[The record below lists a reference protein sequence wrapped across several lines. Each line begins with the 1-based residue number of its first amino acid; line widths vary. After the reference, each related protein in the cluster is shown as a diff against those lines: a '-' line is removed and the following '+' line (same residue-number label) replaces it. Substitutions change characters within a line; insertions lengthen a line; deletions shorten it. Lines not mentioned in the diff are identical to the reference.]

1 MSTTIQSLEKA
12 GPAPAKKDKPE
23 IKIAPLVAGYGLAKM
38 KILHPLLPHRVRY
51 ALPTSWNWKMLSTF
65 LGSRRRNIYIDVY
78 TRLDA
83 PASFQPAV
91 KTDPRWALSEEEI
104 RGFWERG
111 YIGPFKLRDRKEML
125 EIAPRMWRL
134 WETDSRTYP
143 RNSYSYVGST
153 TTGADATELN
163 NETYAR
169 KGLNARDKHLED
181 DELMSLYADPAIVE
195 RMAQLLGP
203 DVLVWRSQFFP
214 KYPGMGGTGWHQA
227 TAYLN
232 ETFRTATLTPKKINQ
247 LFQLTAWVAVTDST
261 VRNGCMRFIPGTH
274 RELIPMEV
282 EEYDP
287 IKHAGN
293 KQDRFGAIVMRP
305 ALKDFEKRVVNV
317 EMKAG
322 EFVIFSE
329 RTMHGA
335 LPNVSTDDARLG
347 MSARYIVPDV
357 RIHNPWVLGKGG
369 LSITYLKIRNLALDR
384 WRIVQVRGHNKGAM
398 AERVIPLPEG
408 TRSRQTA

>member
-1 MSTTIQSLEKA
+1 MSTSVKTLHEANSSSV
-12 GPAPAKKDKPE
+12 KKSRPE
-23 IKIAPLVAGYGLAKM
+23 IKIAPLLAGYAMARM
-38 KILHPLLPHRVRY
+38 KPLHPLLPEHIRY
-51 ALPTSWNWKMLSTF
+51 SLPTSWNWKMLSTF
-65 LGSRRRNIYIDVY
+65 VGSRRRNIYIDVY
-78 TRLDA
+78 TKLDA
-83 PASFQPAV
+83 PASYQPAV
-91 KTDPRWALSEEEI
+91 KTDPRWTLSEADI

-111 YIGPFKLRDRKEML
+111 FIGPLKLREPEEMR
-125 EIAPRMWRL
+125 EIAPRLWQL
-134 WETDSRTYP
+134 WESDSCTYP

-153 TTGADATELN
+153 ATGADPSEVN
-163 NETYAR
+163 NEIYAR
-169 KGLNARDKHLED
+169 KGLNARDKHLEN

-203 DVLVWRSQFFP
+203 DLLLWRSQFFP

-232 ETFRTATLTPKKINQ
+232 ETFRTATLTPKNLSK

-287 IKHAGN
+287 VKHAGN
-293 KQDRFGAIVMRP
+293 KQDRFGTIIMRP
-305 ALKDFEKRVVNV
+305 ALKDFEKRAVNV

-335 LPNVSTDDARLG
+335 LPNITTDDARLG

-357 RIHNPWVLGKGG
+357 EIHNPWVLGEGG
-369 LSITYLKIRNLALDR
+369 LSIVYLQIQKLRLERWKIIQL
-384 WRIVQVRGHNKGAM
+384 RGGRKGPM
-398 AERVIPLPEG
+398 ADRVIPLPEAA
-408 TRSRQTA
+408 RRR